1 MYRWTPDSIR
11 FRIDAAE
18 YGGFDAKI
26 AAQVMRHLPKCSRVC
41 DAGCGLGYLSLALST
56 GCESVTAVDTSEEA
70 LVVLKQN
77 ISRHRAFN
85 INAVQDDLFSMHP
98 QTPYD
103 AMVFCFF
110 GRAAETLRTAKTQCS
125 GQVIMVKKNWKHHRF
140 SLEERPLK
148 GYTLQHTMAELDE
161 MKIPYGVVT
170 FPIEMGQP
178 FRSLDDALLFF
189 ETYAEEEDGQVL
201 LEKIRSRLVRT
212 DSEHYPYYLPSH
224 KTLGIV
230 TVNTGDIPD
239 SIE

>member
-1 MYRWTPDSIR
+1 MYLWTPDSIR

-26 AAQVMRHLPKCSRVC
+26 AAQVMRCLPKRARVC

-70 LVVLKQN
+70 LAVLKQN
-77 ISRHRAFN
+77 IPRHRAFN
-85 INAVQDDLFSMHP
+85 IDAIQDDLFFMHP
-98 QTPYD
+98 ETPYD
-103 AMVFCFF
+103 EMVFCFF
-110 GRAAETLRTAKTQCS
+110 GRAAEALRVAKAQCS

-148 GYTLQHTMAELDE
+148 GYTLQHTTAELDE
-161 MKIPYGVVT
+161 MKIPYGVAT

-212 DSEHYPYYLPSH
+212 DSEHFPYYLPSR

>member
-1 MYRWTPDSIR
+1 MYLWTPDSIR

-26 AAQVMRHLPKCSRVC
+26 AARVLRVLPENARVC

-56 GCESVTAVDTSEEA
+56 GCESVTAVDTSAEA
-70 LVVLKQN
+70 LSVLKQN
-77 ISRHRAFN
+77 IVRHRAFN
-85 INAVQDDLFSMHP
+85 ITAVQDDLFAMHP

-110 GRAAETLRTAKTQCS
+110 GRVGETLRAAKAQCA
-125 GQVIMVKKNWKHHRF
+125 GQVVLIKKNWKNHRF
-140 SLEERPLK
+140 SVEEKPLK
-148 GYTLQHTMAELDE
+148 GYTLQHTVSELDE
-161 MKIPYGVVT
+161 LNIPYKTAT

-178 FRSLDDALLFF
+178 FRSLDDALQFF
-189 ETYAEEEDGQVL
+189 RTYAEESDGQVL
-201 LEKIRSRLVRT
+201 LEQIRSRLVRT
-212 DSEHYPYYLPSH
+212 DSENYPYYLPSY
-224 KTLGIV
+224 KMLGIV